1 MTDTPT
7 YKHLTREW
15 FAREDELTSTLAAL
29 IDEGLGYQEAAAL
42 TFGDGPGLDATPEVR
57 AVWVE
62 HIVRREIDAMVS
74 RLPWLRGVA

>member
-1 MTDTPT
+1 MTTPI
-7 YKHLTREW
+7 HAELTREW

-42 TFGDGPGLDATPEVR
+42 VWGDGPGLDATPEVR

-62 HIVRREIDAMVS
+62 HVVRREIDAMVQ